1 MLEDGEEIPQPTS
14 LQEHVKNPEY
24 EGFTFSFVDVDL
36 THLMGKA
43 EKINV
48 TLPSLLIKRIDN
60 FVATHPEYKNRSNFW
75 HRLLQISYLL
85 HKNKSRYF

>member
-14 LQEHVKNPEY
+14 LQEHAKKPEY

-48 TLPSLLIKRIDN
+48 TLPSLLIKRIDS
-60 FVATHPEYKNRSNFW
+60 FVATHPEYKNRSNFLAQVATNK
-75 HRLLQISYLL
+75 LLAA
-85 HKNKSRYF
+85 